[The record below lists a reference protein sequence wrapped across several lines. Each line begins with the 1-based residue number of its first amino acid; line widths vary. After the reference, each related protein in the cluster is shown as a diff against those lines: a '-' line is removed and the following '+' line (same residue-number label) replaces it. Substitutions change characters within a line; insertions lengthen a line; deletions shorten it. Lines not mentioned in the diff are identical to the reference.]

1 MGNAVNREHAPS
13 GYCFAQ
19 TRVKHLSL
27 EIVDESFKDEGVAT
41 KLTKVFLFSKDKR
54 NVSHKVQVL
63 FCDNTQARLH
73 CICLVPSNIHF
84 VTYPARYNYDVSEM
98 RS

>member
-1 MGNAVNREHAPS
+1 MNREHAPS

-19 TRVKHLSL
+19 TRVRHLSL
-27 EIVDESFKDEGVAT
+27 EIVDESFKDEGAAT

-73 CICLVPSNIHF
+73 CICLVQSNIHF